1 MTVEL
6 HAKPATGRP
15 AAQRGRWSKL
25 AIDEMDRLARTWP
38 NACASDLSS
47 IQKLFFLLHSLA
59 LMLPPLLIFTV
70 LPHTT
75 HQAPEDK

>member
-47 IQKLFFLLHSLA
+47 IQKLFFFASSIGIDVTATFNLHGLTSH
-59 LMLPPLLIFTV
+59 
-70 LPHTT
+70 HT
-75 HQAPEDK
+75 PGSGG